1 MIIGLMTLTAA
12 AVATHTVQI
21 DHHGTP
27 VQAVYSARAD
37 VTSRTIGAH
46 TPNRMDSR
54 RCLWQATIHV
64 DRKLENS
71 AALARTVSSDKVLK
85 GSQAG
90 NCQSNGK
97 AIERELARHDDSI
110 RDHML
115 AIAEQDRAPLLAE
128 IDSVRSF
135 ASN

>member
-1 MIIGLMTLTAA
+1 MIIGLMSLAAA
-12 AVATHTVQI
+12 AVAPHTVAI
-21 DHHGTP
+21 DHHGKQ
-27 VQAVYSARAD
+27 VQAVYSTRAD
-37 VTSRTIGAH
+37 ISSRTIGAH

-90 NCQSNGK
+90 SCDSSGK
-97 AIERELARHDDSI
+97 AIERELARHNDSI
-110 RDHML
+110 REHML
-115 AIAEQDRAPLLAE
+115 ATAAQDRAPLLAE
-128 IDSVRSF
+128 IDSARTF